1 MDYLDKSYNFG
12 LFDLKMTIIM
22 ISDSDMPSYTG
33 IGIHHLSRYCIHS
46 DLNAWWGRCI
56 KNRM

>member
-22 ISDSDMPSYTG
+22 ISDSDMLSYTG
-33 IGIHHLSRYCIHS
+33 IGTHPLSRYCTP
-46 DLNAWWGRCI
+46 
-56 KNRM
+56 